1 MTCKSDIC
9 GFHCDILTYFPTAIG
24 SDFDD
29 VDEWIQHGGQASFQ
43 GLGNLA
49 DLSESKLLSTFSER
63 LESMS
68 WGIAVQFRHVLMNL
82 SKEIIG

>member
-1 MTCKSDIC
+1 MDLPTDIC
-9 GFHCDILTYFPTAIG
+9 HLG

-29 VDEWIQHGGQASFQ
+29 VHEWIQHGGQASFQ
-43 GLGNLA
+43 GLGNLV

-68 WGIAVQFRHVLMNL
+68 WGISLQFRHVLMNL
-82 SKEIIG
+82 SKEIN

>member
-1 MTCKSDIC
+1 MKIP
-9 GFHCDILTYFPTAIG
+9 FRPLTYLCILG

-49 DLSESKLLSTFSER
+49 DWSESKLLSTFSER

-68 WGIAVQFRHVLMNL
+68 WGIALQFRLVLMNL
-82 SKEIIG
+82 SGETIR